1 MNSLKAQVAYAKAL
15 RELSIENNIDINQ
28 IISELQLVVS
38 YFDEEFIGFLKNPR
52 ISKENKKEIFNKV
65 FSNLNKYPF
74 T

>member
-52 ISKENKKEIFNKV
+52 ISKENKKEIFNLLRK
-65 FSNLNKYPF
+65 
-74 T
+74 